1 MMDFIYTKLHGDKVD
16 RNQYNSFLKIMKLL
30 LIVSG
35 LRKQS
40 NIKELNLI
48 VVIINVILLISGCIT
63 CLMSC
68 LRFINDLNTF
78 TEALMFFILF
88 ARVVGNYYSLGR
100 NLRKIN
106 RFLWACET
114 NFYDFEKK
122 NLNEISNF
130 KQMGDYSVLR
140 FVVLMVSLF
149 VSMFITYTSSFRFF
163 PITSPWDNQINS
175 SEFLSYVSL
184 LYQIIVC
191 FISSIVSL
199 TDATLG
205 LGSVKIICGET
216 EILGR
221 SLKSTDGNLQLKL
234 SVKQHCFLISLMYN
248 IQSIFS
254 LNIFLIFISCEFMLC
269 LCSFQIYQMHATMTI
284 ASLGKNICMLCAL
297 LFHEFVYFFYG
308 QQLVNKTADIHHD
321 VYFCKW
327 YKKTAQFKSSTSIIQ
342 YRTKQP
348 FIIMA
353 GKIIPVTLASYVA
366 CLQAAFSY
374 FNLLKALSHNQ
385 EG

>member
-269 LCSFQIYQMHATMTI
+269 LCSFQIYQ
-284 ASLGKNICMLCAL
+284 
-297 LFHEFVYFFYG
+297 
-308 QQLVNKTADIHHD
+308 TADIHHD

-366 CLQAAFSY
+366 VISLIIYNKKPKFSI
-374 FNLLKALSHNQ
+374 FTTLLTVLIIF
-385 EG
+385 

>member
-1 MMDFIYTKLHGDKVD
+1 MLDFIYTKLHGDKVD

-35 LRKQS
+35 LRKTS
-40 NIKELNLI
+40 NTEELNTIL
-48 VVIINVILLISGCIT
+48 VIINVILLISGCIT

-88 ARVVGNYYSLGR
+88 ARVVGNYYSLGT
-100 NLRKIN
+100 NLSKIN

-114 NFYDFEKK
+114 NFDEFEKK
-122 NLNEISNF
+122 NLREISNF
-130 KQMGDYSVLR
+130 KQMSDHSVLK
-140 FVVLMVSLF
+140 FVVVMVSLF
-149 VSMFITYTSSFRFF
+149 VSMFVTYTSSFRFF
-163 PITSPWDNQINS
+163 PITSPWDNRINS
-175 SEFLSYVSL
+175 SAFLSNLAL
-184 LYQIIVC
+184 LYQILVC
-191 FISSIVSL
+191 FISSVVSL
-199 TDATLG
+199 TDATMG
-205 LGSVKIICGET
+205 LGSVNIICGET

-221 SLKSTDGNLQLKL
+221 TLLATDGNAQLKL
-234 SVKQHCFLISLMYN
+234 CVKQHCFLISLMYN

-269 LCSFQIYQMHATMTI
+269 LCSFQIYQMHSTMTI

-308 QQLVNKTADIHHD
+308 QQLVNKTADLHHD
-321 VYFCKW
+321 IYFSQW
-327 YKKTAQFKSSTSIIQ
+327 YKKAPQFKSSTSIIQ
-342 YRTKQP
+342 YRTRKP
-348 FIIMA
+348 FVIMA

-385 EG
+385 E